1 MSDAVPMTPKFDDDN
16 RVRTAMD
23 WEARFQADATPW
35 ERLSVHP
42 ALTDWL
48 NTEVIKPGERIFFP
62 GCGRSLE
69 PLAAAQAGLNVT
81 LLDMAPTAMAWQ
93 RNEFSKAQR
102 DADFIEGDGLTW
114 RAQTPF
120 DHVYE
125 QTFLCALHPH
135 QRQDYER
142 AVHAWLRPGGQLLA
156 LFMQKEERGGPPYGC
171 DIAAMRELFPDP
183 SWTFPVEAA
192 LRPYPHPGLNDK
204 IELAGVVIRR

>member
-1 MSDAVPMTPKFDDDN
+1 MSDTVPPAPDFDDDN
-16 RVRTAMD
+16 RVRSAVD

-35 ERLSVHP
+35 ERKSVHP
-42 ALTDWL
+42 ALMDGL
-48 NTEVIKPGERIFFP
+48 KHGILKPTERILFP

-69 PLAAAQAGLNVT
+69 PLAAAQAGLDVT
-81 LLDMAPTAMAWQ
+81 VLDMAPSAMAWQ
-93 RNEFSKAQR
+93 RDTFTQGGVSAH
-102 DADFIEGDGLTW
+102 FVEGDGLTW
-114 RAQTPF
+114 RSDSPF

-142 AVHAWLRPGGQLLA
+142 AVRDWLRPGGQLLA

-171 DIAAMRELFPDP
+171 DIAAMRDLFSDQY
-183 SWTFPVEAA
+183 WCFPEEAA